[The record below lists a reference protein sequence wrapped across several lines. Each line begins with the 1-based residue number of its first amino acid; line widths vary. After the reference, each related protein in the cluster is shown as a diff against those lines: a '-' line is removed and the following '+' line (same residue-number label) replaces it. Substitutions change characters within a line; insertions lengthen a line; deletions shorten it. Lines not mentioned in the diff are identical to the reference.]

1 MVQST
6 QTDVLVVGGGP
17 AGAAVGIR
25 LARAGHHVTVVEKR
39 PEDRHK
45 ACGDTLSPLTIAE
58 LAQLGVDP
66 AELGGHEVMGVQ
78 MTHRGRSVHVP
89 WPEHDTLPRR
99 GVVLRRSDLDPALR
113 ARAAELGAELLMG
126 HEATTPIVERGF
138 VRGAHVTRADGT
150 RLEVGARLVVVA
162 DGANS
167 RFGRGLG
174 TTRARD
180 WPYGIATRT
189 YFASER
195 SGEQWIEATI
205 GLPDVS
211 GAPIAGYGWVAPV
224 GDGTVNV
231 GVGVLSSYRD
241 VRSIN
246 AVKLLGAFAERAADR
261 WHFDAGDP
269 LKHPTRFRVPM
280 GGSVGPKMGPTF
292 LVTGDAAGMAN
303 PFTGAGVDMALM
315 SGRVAADVL
324 DEALSAG
331 NSTVLQQYPTRLED
345 EVGRYH
351 KVGRLT
357 ARFVGRPAILRPLL
371 RFGIRSEAMMGGV
384 LRIAANELRASDAG
398 SAERAY
404 AIAGLVSKFAPSW

>member
-1 MVQST
+1 MVEST

-39 PEDRHK
+39 PTDRHK
-45 ACGDTLSPLTIAE
+45 ACGDALSPRAVAE

-66 AELGGHEVMGVQ
+66 SALGGHEVHGVR
-78 MTHRGRSVHVP
+78 MTHRGQAVDVP
-89 WPEHDTLPRR
+89 WPAHDALARR
-99 GVVLRRSDLDPALR
+99 GFVLRRSVLDPALR
-113 ARAAELGAELLMG
+113 DLAAHVGACVLMG

-138 VRGAHVTRADGT
+138 VRGAHLTRPDGT
-150 RLEVGARLVVVA
+150 RRDVTARLVVVA

-174 TTRARD
+174 TTRDRN

-189 YFASER
+189 YFASGR
-195 SGEQWIEATI
+195 SGEPWIEAMI
-205 GLPDVS
+205 GLPGAS
-211 GAPIAGYGWVAPV
+211 GKPIAGFGWVAPA

-231 GVGVLSSYRD
+231 GVGLLSSYRD
-241 VRSIN
+241 VRSVN
-246 AVKLLGAFAERAADR
+246 AVKLLASFAGRMSDQ
-261 WHFDAGDP
+261 WDFDPGKP
-269 LKHPTRFRVPM
+269 LKHPTRFRVPL

-292 LVTGDAAGMAN
+292 LVAGDAAGMAN
-303 PFTGAGVDMALM
+303 PFNGAGVDAALM

-324 DEALSAG
+324 DEALGSG
-331 NSTVLQQYPTRLED
+331 NSTVLQNYQTRLAD
-345 EVGRYH
+345 EIGRYH

-371 RFGIRSEAMMGGV
+371 RVAMHSDAAMGGV
-384 LRIAANELRASDAG
+384 LRIAANELRTTDPG
-398 SAERAY
+398 RAERAY
-404 AIAGLVSKFAPSW
+404 AIAGFVSKFAPSW